1 LQYYLK
7 FDIVKYIL
15 YEGGFLCRE
24 EEKDGWNE
32 VIERN
37 VVEL

>member
-1 LQYYLK
+1 
-7 FDIVKYIL
+7 VKYIL

-24 EEKDGWNE
+24 QENDDWDE